1 MRGEQDP
8 AADESGAGTG
18 QGDGPPEPAEQ
29 LRALFGVD
37 YLLRTLVGA
46 LRSRS
51 TEALSLPDL
60 EQLEELARSIERSSS
75 DVARLCQESAQPV
88 GAAALLTRREQQI
101 LVRLPRHESTV
112 SIARA
117 MKISPNTAKSHIRS
131 IYAKLGAHSRSEAVT
146 ISRRLGMV

>member
-1 MRGEQDP
+1 MGARNTAPDDP
-8 AADESGAGTG
+8 GSAAAQRE
-18 QGDGPPEPAEQ
+18 GPTVPADQ
-29 LRALFGVD
+29 LRVLFGVD

-46 LRSRS
+46 LASRS
-51 TEALSLPDL
+51 AEALSLADL
-60 EQLEELARSIERSSS
+60 DQLEELARSIERSSS
-75 DVARLCQESAQPV
+75 DVARLCQESAHPV
-88 GAAALLTRREQQI
+88 GAAALLTKREQQI